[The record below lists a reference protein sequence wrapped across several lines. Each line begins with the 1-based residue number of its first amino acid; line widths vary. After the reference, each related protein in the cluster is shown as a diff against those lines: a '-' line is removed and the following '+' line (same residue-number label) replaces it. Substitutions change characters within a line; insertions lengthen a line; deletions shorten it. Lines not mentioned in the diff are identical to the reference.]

1 MKLSRKNLITACL
14 LVFTAAIF
22 AQKQSKNYSETFN
35 IKKDAVVEINA
46 SNADVEVQTWR
57 KNQVDVK
64 ATIEIDGL
72 TKEEAEKYF
81 KNYQFEAM
89 GNSNK
94 VRILVGGGNS
104 FQFGNEFVIF
114 DPENFVIPEI
124 DIPEIDI
131 PEIVIPEINIP
142 DINIEIPEIDFEKF
156 VIDLDNMEFDF
167 EEYSKN
173 GKNYFFQWKDSVKNI
188 KIKNKKD
195 WEKFKKSKEYKE
207 WQEEMKKNKAKIKKE
222 LEKAKKEYQNINV
235 GKLVEESLKI
245 AEEAMKNVE
254 VEKLVEESLK
264 EAREELKKVDRK
276 KIKAELAK
284 VREEFKKA
292 KGNKFVIQTDSD
304 ELIINDKKVK
314 IKKKIVIKVPKGV
327 TLDLNTRHCKLK
339 LPKMS
344 ASGKVSYGTFNAE
357 GLEGGKLDIF
367 SSPVKIQTVEN
378 TTLNLKNV
386 TDAALASVANSEL
399 NSDSGDLEVMELLS
413 GNNIVISFG
422 EIKIDKVSPS
432 LSNFEMKLNQS
443 EAEINLAGFSEKL
456 DFSASNVVKFDKSS
470 KSGKGMS
477 LKGNIKLSTRGG
489 QMSITGKYSE
499 LLVKQ

>member
-14 LVFTAAIF
+14 LVFTAAVF

-72 TKEEAEKYF
+72 TQEEAEKYF
-81 KNYQFEAM
+81 KNYKFEAM

-94 VRILVGGGNS
+94 VRIVVGGGNS

-142 DINIEIPEIDFEKF
+142 EINIEIPEIDFEKF

-173 GKNYFFQWKDSVKNI
+173 GKNYFFQWKDSMKNI

-207 WQEEMKKNKAKIKKE
+207 WQEEMKKNKAQIKKE
-222 LEKAKKEYQNINV
+222 LEKAKKEYENINV

-245 AEEAMKNVE
+245 AEEAMKNIE

-314 IKKKIVIKVPKGV
+314 IKKKIIIKVPKGV

-339 LPKMS
+339 LPKMN

-357 GLEGGKLDIF
+357 GLEGGNLDIF
-367 SSPVKIQTVEN
+367 SSPVKIN
-378 TTLNLKNV
+378 TITNATLNLKNV
-386 TDAALASVANSEL
+386 TDAVVASVANSDV
-399 NSDSGDLEVMELLS
+399 NCDSGNINVAEVLS
-413 GNNIVISFG
+413 GTTIASSFG
-422 EIKIDKVSPS
+422 DVTIDKISPS
-432 LSNFEMKLNQS
+432 LSNFSMRLNQS
-443 EAEINLAGFSEKL
+443 AAELNVNGFTEKL
-456 DFSASNVVKFDKSS
+456 KFESASSS
-470 KSGKGMS
+470 IEHKNSSSGKWVT
-477 LKGNIKLSTRGG
+477 LKGNIKVVSVGG
-489 QMSITGKYSE
+489 GLNITGKYSE
-499 LLVKQ
+499 LLLKK